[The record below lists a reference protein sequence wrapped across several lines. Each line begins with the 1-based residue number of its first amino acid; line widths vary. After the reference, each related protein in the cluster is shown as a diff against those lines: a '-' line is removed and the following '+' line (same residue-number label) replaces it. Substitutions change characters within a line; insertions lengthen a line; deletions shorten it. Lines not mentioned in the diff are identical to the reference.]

1 MGISS
6 RKSNQTT
13 AANFSTV
20 RGVLQMRALIT
31 GVTGQDGSYLAE
43 LLLEKG
49 YEVYGIVRNIARTAR
64 AGAEAFGGRINY
76 VEADLTD
83 QISLDRAMQQV
94 KPDEV
99 YNLAG
104 QTFVPT
110 SWTQPLLT
118 MDVTGMGALR
128 MLEAIRRH
136 APQARFL
143 QVSSSEVFGKPE
155 DAQQTETTR
164 LRPRNPYGAAKMFAH
179 HITINYRE
187 SYGTFACSCIAFN
200 HESPR
205 RTPEFITRKVSQQ
218 VARIKLGL
226 ADKLKVGNIEARR
239 DWGFAGDYVRAM
251 WLMLHQPTPDDFVI
265 ATGITHSVKELL
277 EIAFEYVG
285 LDWQKY
291 IEIDPALLRP
301 AEDDFLAGDAGKA
314 NKILAWKPTV
324 TFEQMV
330 RMMVDSDLSLL
341 SKPAVLAAETFIAGD

>member
-1 MGISS
+1 
-6 RKSNQTT
+6 
-13 AANFSTV
+13 
-20 RGVLQMRALIT
+20 MRALIT

-64 AGAEAFGGRINY
+64 AGADAFSGRINY
-76 VEADLTD
+76 VDADLTD

-104 QTFVPT
+104 QTFIPT

-143 QVSSSEVFGKPE
+143 QVSSSEIFGKPE
-155 DAQQTETTR
+155 DVQQTETTR
-164 LRPRNPYGAAKMFAH
+164 FRPRNPYGAAKMFAH

-205 RTPEFITRKVSQQ
+205 RALEFITRKVSRQ

-226 ADKLKVGNIEARR
+226 ANKIKVGNIESRR

-251 WLMLHQPTPDDFVI
+251 WLMLQQPTPEDFVI
-265 ATGITHSVKELL
+265 ATGVTHSVKELL
-277 EIAFEYVG
+277 EIAFAHVG
-285 LDWQKY
+285 LDWRTHV
-291 IEIDPALLRP
+291 EIDPGLLRP
-301 AEDDFLAGDAGKA
+301 AEDDLLTGDAGKA
-314 NKILAWKPTV
+314 NKILGWKPTV

-341 SKPAVLAAETFIAGD
+341 SKPAALAAETFIAGD

>member
-1 MGISS
+1 
-6 RKSNQTT
+6 
-13 AANFSTV
+13 
-20 RGVLQMRALIT
+20 MRALIT

-49 YEVYGIVRNIARTAR
+49 YEVYGIVRNIARAQR
-64 AGAEAFGGRINY
+64 EGAGAGRISY
-76 VEADLTD
+76 VEADLGD
-83 QISLDRAMQQV
+83 QTSLDRAVEQV

-104 QTFVPT
+104 QTFVPV

-118 MDVTGMGALR
+118 MEITGMGVLR

-136 APQARFL
+136 APEARFL
-143 QVSSSEVFGKPE
+143 QVSSSEIFGKSDE
-155 DAQQTETTR
+155 AQQSEATR

-205 RTPEFITRKVSQQ
+205 RGPEFVTRKVSRE

-226 ADKLKVGNIEARR
+226 ADKLKMGNLESRR

-251 WLMLHQPTPDDFVI
+251 WLMLQQPAANDFVI

-277 EIAFEYVG
+277 EIAFSHVG
-285 LDWQKY
+285 LDWHKHV
-291 IEIDPALLRP
+291 EIDPALVRPVEEGPLR
-301 AEDDFLAGDAGKA
+301 GDASKA
-314 NKILAWKPTV
+314 KRILGWKPTI
-324 TFEQMV
+324 TFEEMV
-330 RMMVDSDLSLL
+330 RMIVDADLSLF
-341 SKPAVLAAETFIAGD
+341 SKSAAQATEAFSGD

>member
-1 MGISS
+1 
-6 RKSNQTT
+6 
-13 AANFSTV
+13 
-20 RGVLQMRALIT
+20 MRALIT

-49 YEVYGIVRNIARTAR
+49 YEVYGIVRNIARAQR
-64 AGAEAFGGRINY
+64 EDAGALAGRISY
-76 VEADLTD
+76 VEADLGD
-83 QISLDRAMQQV
+83 QTSLDRAVEQV

-104 QTFVPT
+104 QTFVPV

-118 MDVTGMGALR
+118 MEITGMGVLR

-136 APQARFL
+136 APEARFL
-143 QVSSSEVFGKPE
+143 QVSSSEIFGKSDE
-155 DAQQTETTR
+155 AQQSEATR

-205 RTPEFITRKVSQQ
+205 RGPEFVTRKVSRE

-226 ADKLKVGNIEARR
+226 ADKLKMGNLESRR

-251 WLMLHQPTPDDFVI
+251 WLMLQQPAANDFVI
-265 ATGITHSVKELL
+265 ATGITHSVRELL
-277 EIAFEYVG
+277 EIAFSHVG
-285 LDWQKY
+285 LDWHKHV
-291 IEIDPALLRP
+291 EIDPALVRP
-301 AEDDFLAGDAGKA
+301 VEEGPLSGDASKA
-314 NKILAWKPTV
+314 NRILGWKPTI
-324 TFEQMV
+324 TFEEMV
-330 RMMVDSDLSLL
+330 RMIVDADLSLF
-341 SKPAVLAAETFIAGD
+341 SKSAAQATEAFSGD

>member
-1 MGISS
+1 
-6 RKSNQTT
+6 
-13 AANFSTV
+13 
-20 RGVLQMRALIT
+20 MRALIT

-49 YEVYGIVRNIARTAR
+49 YEVYGIVRNIARMAR
-64 AGAEAFGGRINY
+64 EGAEAFGSRIKY

-83 QISLDRAMQQV
+83 QISLDHAMDQV

-99 YNLAG
+99 YNLG
-104 QTFVPT
+104 GRTFVPT

-136 APQARFL
+136 APQAKFL
-143 QVSSSEVFGKPE
+143 QVSSSEIFGKPE
-155 DAQQTETTR
+155 DAQQAETTR

-187 SYGTFACSCIAFN
+187 SYDTFACSCIAFN

-205 RTPEFITRKVSQQ
+205 RAPEFITRKVSRQ

-226 ADKLKVGNIEARR
+226 ADELKVGNVEGRR
-239 DWGFAGDYVRAM
+239 DWGFAGDYARAM
-251 WLMLHQPTPDDFVI
+251 WLMLQQPAPEDFVI
-265 ATGITHSVKELL
+265 ATGVTHSVKELL
-277 EIAFEYVG
+277 EIAFAHVG
-285 LDWQKY
+285 LDWQKHV
-291 IEIDPALLRP
+291 EIDAALLRP
-301 AEDDFLAGDAGKA
+301 AEDDLLAGDARKA
-314 NKILAWKPTV
+314 NRILGWIPTV
-324 TFEQMV
+324 KFEQMV

-341 SKPAVLAAETFIAGD
+341 SKPAALATETFSAGD

>member
-1 MGISS
+1 
-6 RKSNQTT
+6 
-13 AANFSTV
+13 
-20 RGVLQMRALIT
+20 MRALIT

-49 YEVYGIVRNIARTAR
+49 YEVYGVVRSVAR
-64 AGAEAFGGRINY
+64 AHREGAGTFSARINC

-83 QISLDRAMQQV
+83 QSSLDRAMEQV

-104 QTFVPT
+104 QTFVPV

-118 MDVTGMGALR
+118 MEVTGMGALR

-143 QVSSSEVFGKPE
+143 QVSSSEIFGKS
-155 DAQQTETTR
+155 DQQQSEATR

-187 SYGTFACSCIAFN
+187 SYGMFACSCIAFN

-205 RTPEFITRKVSQQ
+205 RAPEFVTRKVSRQ

-226 ADKLKVGNIEARR
+226 ADKLTMGNLEGQR

-251 WLMLHQPTPDDFVI
+251 WLMLQQSAPGDFVI
-265 ATGITHSVKELL
+265 ATGVIHSVRELL
-277 EIAFEYVG
+277 EIAFSHVG
-285 LDWQKY
+285 LHWQKHV
-291 IEIDPALLRP
+291 EIDSALLRP
-301 AEDDFLAGDAGKA
+301 TEEDPLSGDASKA
-314 NKILAWKPTV
+314 NKTLGWKPTV

-341 SKPAVLAAETFIAGD
+341 SKPVAQATATTIAGD